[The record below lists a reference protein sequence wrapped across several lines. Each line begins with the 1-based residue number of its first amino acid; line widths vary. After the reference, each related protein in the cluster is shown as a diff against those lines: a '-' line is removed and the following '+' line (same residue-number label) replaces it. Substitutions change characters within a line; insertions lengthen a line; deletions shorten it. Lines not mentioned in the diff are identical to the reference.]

1 MDEVRARCLN
11 NVISVLLE
19 QRKIVVSRGAT
30 FAGHL
35 IDLTIMQL
43 RLTGHDISEEEL
55 SEFSKF
61 LSADFAKRGKQQD
74 WSGGVSLPGQRWTI
88 LAVLFAVRAATGF
101 QFQSVGSASSML
113 MQDLAMDYS
122 QIGMLLGAYLLPG
135 VIVAFP
141 AGVLGQRFRDKT
153 LGLAGLLLMAVSG
166 VMLGASGDFTMA
178 LVARLIG

>member
-43 RLTGHDISEEEL
+43 RLTVHDISEEEL

-61 LSADFAKRGKQQD
+61 LSADFAKRGKHQD
-74 WSGGVSLPGQRWTI
+74 
-88 LAVLFAVRAATGF
+88 
-101 QFQSVGSASSML
+101 
-113 MQDLAMDYS
+113 
-122 QIGMLLGAYLLPG
+122 
-135 VIVAFP
+135 
-141 AGVLGQRFRDKT
+141 
-153 LGLAGLLLMAVSG
+153 
-166 VMLGASGDFTMA
+166 
-178 LVARLIG
+178 